1 MKKFAADYAAKIVL
15 KQMNPTP
22 TTIDE
27 YLATVDAE
35 KRAALERLRDIVK
48 AAAPAAQEPITYRI
62 PMFRLNG
69 MLVGFA
75 AAKDHC
81 SFYPCDSTTVK
92 ALKNELKNYE
102 TSKGAIQFQPNKPL
116 PVALVKKI
124 VKARVAANDAKCAER
139 LRKARKARSR

>member
-1 MKKFAADYAAKIVL
+1 MLEVQLRKTGL
-15 KQMNPTP
+15 KTTP

-27 YLATVDAE
+27 YLANVDVE
-35 KRAALERLRDIVK
+35 KRAALERLRGLIQ
-48 AAAPAAQEPITYRI
+48 AAAPAAQEAITYRI

-92 ALKNELKNYE
+92 SLQAELKNYK
-102 TSKGAIQFQPNKPL
+102 TSKGAIQFQPDKPL
-116 PVALVKKI
+116 PAALVKKI

-139 LRKARKARSR
+139 LRKARKARGR